1 MTRVAFRQILLL
13 IAATFSIGV
22 ARAQSD
28 RTLYELQ
35 ERCGKQAAQTFE
47 KEWGANAVSPKRAHV
62 TANYESHYSP
72 RFNKCFY
79 LEISTTVPRAA
90 LDKTNFNTLRLYD
103 LNENKQY
110 GTFIEAAPLHVCK
123 VQDTPCSSEA
133 EWRVLVKSFMEE

>member
-1 MTRVAFRQILLL
+1 MTRAVVRKIAVLAAGAFLTG
-13 IAATFSIGV
+13 AAH
-22 ARAQSD
+22 AQPD
-28 RTLYELQ
+28 KAPDDLQ
-35 ERCGKQAAQTFE
+35 GQCGRRAAQRFQ
-47 KEWGANAVSPKRAHV
+47 KEWGGSAGSANIV
-62 TANYESHYSP
+62 ANYESHYSP

-79 LEISTTVPRAA
+79 LETSTTAPRAA

>member
-1 MTRVAFRQILLL
+1 MFQ
-13 IAATFSIGV
+13 
-22 ARAQSD
+22 
-28 RTLYELQ
+28 
-35 ERCGKQAAQTFE
+35 
-47 KEWGANAVSPKRAHV
+47 KEWGGNAVSTNKAHV
-62 TANYESHYSP
+62 VASYESHYSP
-72 RFNKCFY
+72 RFSRCFY
-79 LEISTTVPRAA
+79 LEITTTTPRAA